1 MRPLYEIDSEIVNC
15 IDFETGEVIDFERLE
30 ELQIERDKK
39 IEGVAKL
46 YLNRTAEAEQY
57 KKHKEKFAALEKQA
71 KRDAES
77 IKHYLAEALAG
88 NKFKTIEVDI
98 KFRSSEAVKIEDEE
112 AFIKWAKENRDD
124 LLKYTPVQISAEKV
138 KAAIKAGQD
147 IKGAYLEKRSNIQ
160 IS

>member
-1 MRPLYEIDSEIVNC
+1 MRL
-15 IDFETGEVIDFERLE
+15 
-30 ELQIERDKK
+30 
-39 IEGVAKL
+39 
-46 YLNRTAEAEQY
+46 
-57 KKHKEKFAALEKQA
+57 A

-112 AFIKWAKENRDD
+112 AFIKWAEENRDD